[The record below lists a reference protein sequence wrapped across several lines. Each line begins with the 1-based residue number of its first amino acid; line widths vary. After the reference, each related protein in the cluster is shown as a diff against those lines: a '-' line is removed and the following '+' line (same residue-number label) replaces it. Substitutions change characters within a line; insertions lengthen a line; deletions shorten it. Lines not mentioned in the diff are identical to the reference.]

1 MATPVTPAW
10 QLWRDR
16 RGRIS
21 ALRVATLL
29 LLLLPLAKAVFEAN
43 DIAHGARPLNEL
55 IHRAGFWA
63 LVFLGVTLAVTPFR
77 RIFRYANLIDVRRML
92 GVGTFC
98 YIAAHLA
105 LFFADQ
111 SYSFGKFIH
120 EITHRVYLIV
130 GAVAWIGLAALAAT
144 STDGMVRRLG
154 GMRWRRLH
162 QAIYAIALLALIHYF
177 QQTKADVTVPTFA
190 AGLFL
195 WLIAYRVLAWWQ
207 GSGELSTLSLFV
219 LAIAVSVA
227 TFLGEAIGI
236 AIAFHVSPMRVLGT
250 IFDFD
255 AGIRPGWQVL
265 AAGLAVDRGRCR
277 HVALETPYRARPRGG
292 GRIGRSDLAA
302 VVSPMQQ
309 RLPLPRPAEQ
319 IAGLAMFL
327 HLAHVTA
334 DRFPP
339 PDLPLVFLRHAPA
352 HVIAAVPLE
361 PAARIVRMDPAFALP
376 FRKRLARSHTEEI
389 ARGVGPARREFGARK
404 PAFREL
410 AAAVGHVFAAEDA
423 KPQHLRG
430 RELRFEFQ
438 DRNCAP
444 SLR

>member
-29 LLLLPLAKAVFEAN
+29 LLLLPLAKAVAELSQ
-43 DIAHGARPLNEL
+43 IAHGARPLNEL

-77 RIFRYANLIDVRRML
+77 RIFRYGNLIDVRRML

-105 LFFADQ
+105 LFFADH
-111 SYSFGKFIH
+111 SYSVGKFIH

-130 GAVAWIGLAALAAT
+130 GAVAWIGLAVLAAT

-190 AGLFL
+190 AGLFF

-207 GSGELSTLSLFV
+207 GRGELSTLSLFL
-219 LAIAVSVA
+219 LAICVSVA

-265 AAGLAVDRGRCR
+265 AAGLAV
-277 HVALETPYRARPRGG
+277 
-292 GRIGRSDLAA
+292 A
-302 VVSPMQQ
+302 VVDAVTS
-309 RLPLPRPAEQ
+309 RWKPR
-319 IAGLAMFL
+319 
-327 HLAHVTA
+327 VT
-334 DRFPP
+334 R
-339 PDLPLVFLRHAPA
+339 APA
-352 HVIAAVPLE
+352 V
-361 PAARIVRMDPAFALP
+361 
-376 FRKRLARSHTEEI
+376 
-389 ARGVGPARREFGARK
+389 
-404 PAFREL
+404 
-410 AAAVGHVFAAEDA
+410 AAE
-423 KPQHLRG
+423 
-430 RELRFEFQ
+430 
-438 DRNCAP
+438 
-444 SLR
+444 

>member
-21 ALRVATLL
+21 ALRVAALL
-29 LLLLPLAKAVFEAN
+29 LLLLPLAKAVAESSQ
-43 DIAHGARPLNEL
+43 IAHGARPLNEL

-77 RIFRYANLIDVRRML
+77 RIFRYGNLIDVRRML

-111 SYSFGKFIH
+111 SYSVGKFIH

-207 GSGELSTLSLFV
+207 DSSELSTLSLFG

-265 AAGLAVDRGRCR
+265 AAGLAVTAADAVMSRWRGR
-277 HVALETPYRARPRGG
+277 TAR
-292 GRIGRSDLAA
+292 
-302 VVSPMQQ
+302 
-309 RLPLPRPAEQ
+309 
-319 IAGLAMFL
+319 
-327 HLAHVTA
+327 
-334 DRFPP
+334 
-339 PDLPLVFLRHAPA
+339 APA
-352 HVIAAVPLE
+352 V
-361 PAARIVRMDPAFALP
+361 
-376 FRKRLARSHTEEI
+376 
-389 ARGVGPARREFGARK
+389 
-404 PAFREL
+404 
-410 AAAVGHVFAAEDA
+410 AAE
-423 KPQHLRG
+423 
-430 RELRFEFQ
+430 
-438 DRNCAP
+438 
-444 SLR
+444 

>member
-29 LLLLPLAKAVFEAN
+29 LLLLPLAKAVFETS

-111 SYSFGKFIH
+111 SYSFAKLIH

-207 GSGELSTLSLFV
+207 GGSELSTLSLFA
-219 LAIAVSVA
+219 LAIAVSVV

-265 AAGLAVDRGRCR
+265 AAGLAVTAVDAVMSRWKPR
-277 HVALETPYRARPRGG
+277 TAR
-292 GRIGRSDLAA
+292 
-302 VVSPMQQ
+302 
-309 RLPLPRPAEQ
+309 
-319 IAGLAMFL
+319 
-327 HLAHVTA
+327 
-334 DRFPP
+334 
-339 PDLPLVFLRHAPA
+339 APA
-352 HVIAAVPLE
+352 V
-361 PAARIVRMDPAFALP
+361 
-376 FRKRLARSHTEEI
+376 
-389 ARGVGPARREFGARK
+389 
-404 PAFREL
+404 
-410 AAAVGHVFAAEDA
+410 AAE
-423 KPQHLRG
+423 
-430 RELRFEFQ
+430 
-438 DRNCAP
+438 
-444 SLR
+444 

>member
-29 LLLLPLAKAVFEAN
+29 LLLLPLAKAVAESSQ
-43 DIAHGARPLNEL
+43 IAHGARPLNEL

-77 RIFRYANLIDVRRML
+77 RIFRYGNLIDVRRML

-105 LFFADQ
+105 LFFADH
-111 SYSFGKFIH
+111 SYSVGKFIH
-120 EITHRVYLIV
+120 EITHRVYLII

-190 AGLFL
+190 AGLFF

-207 GSGELSTLSLFV
+207 GRGELSTLSLFL
-219 LAIAVSVA
+219 LAICVSVA

-265 AAGLAVDRGRCR
+265 AAGLAV
-277 HVALETPYRARPRGG
+277 
-292 GRIGRSDLAA
+292 A
-302 VVSPMQQ
+302 VVDAVMS
-309 RLPLPRPAEQ
+309 RWKPRA
-319 IAGLAMFL
+319 
-327 HLAHVTA
+327 T
-334 DRFPP
+334 R
-339 PDLPLVFLRHAPA
+339 APA
-352 HVIAAVPLE
+352 V
-361 PAARIVRMDPAFALP
+361 
-376 FRKRLARSHTEEI
+376 
-389 ARGVGPARREFGARK
+389 
-404 PAFREL
+404 
-410 AAAVGHVFAAEDA
+410 AAE
-423 KPQHLRG
+423 
-430 RELRFEFQ
+430 
-438 DRNCAP
+438 
-444 SLR
+444 